1 MLVETYLRR
10 GRRGLERMLLDP
22 RLGKWAEVGAF
33 GGGGFFLSAAGLG
46 NAPQPVIVGLLC
58 ALSGWR
64 GAVLALGA
72 MLGYPVFWGKQGAV
86 GIVWSATAGLLA
98 LLLGKRKESRNQ
110 PFLLPAIA
118 AFLTGVTEGVFWL
131 ILKDET
137 ALTVRLLRIPVAGL
151 TGMLFLQ
158 ASYCRDPFTDWLC
171 GGVLT
176 LAVSRVFLGPFGAG
190 YLLAGW
196 AAVTGAF
203 PGAALAGLGLDLS
216 RVTLVPMAA
225 VMSLAYFLRLVPYD
239 HRWQHYA
246 APGVA
251 YLLVSAACGI
261 WDTTPLPGL
270 VLGSALGAMAPPQPN
285 ISRRRGATGAAQVQ
299 LELGAEVM
307 LTMEQQ
313 LSRLEPPPIDRE
325 ALLQKAVD
333 RACGNCSARKHCRTC
348 QNLTPA
354 ALENPLDVD
363 CRKQG
368 RLLPELRRVQEQL
381 RLLNADRQRRWEYR
395 MALQQQY
402 AFLNGYLRKLAD
414 KLPRKAS
421 RPKAAFRIEVGA
433 RSREKQQANGDR
445 CLAFP
450 GMDCCFYIL
459 LCDGMGTGLGAARE
473 GQSAATLLRQLLR
486 AGFPAEHSLQTLNS
500 LLALR
505 GAAGAVTVDLAEI
518 HLDTGI
524 ALLYKWGGCPSY
536 CLSRRGMEK
545 IGTASAP
552 PGISMEKIRQ
562 KREKLSLRRGEV
574 LMLVSDGV
582 DGEVVQTITGLSPD
596 LPPGELAAKVLERG
610 CGSGEDDATV
620 TAIRLRPTSLAPS

>member
-22 RLGKWAEVGAF
+22 HLRKWAEVGALS
-33 GGGGFFLSAAGLG
+33 GGGFLLSAAGLG
-46 NAPQPVIVGLLC
+46 GVPQPVITGLLC
-58 ALSGWR
+58 GLSGWR

-72 MLGYPVFWGKQGAV
+72 MLGYPVFWGQQGFV
-86 GIVWSATAGLLA
+86 GIVWAATAGLQA

-110 PFLLPAIA
+110 PFLLPAIG
-118 AFLTGVTEGVFWL
+118 AFLTGMTELVFWL
-131 ILKDET
+131 LLKDNT
-137 ALTVRLLRIPVAGL
+137 PLILRLLRIPVAGL

-158 ASYCRDPFTDWLC
+158 AAYCRDPFTDWIC

-176 LAVSRVFLGPFGAG
+176 WAVSRAFLGPVGIG
-190 YLLAGW
+190 YLLGGLT
-196 AAVTGAF
+196 AVTGAF

-216 RVTLVPMAA
+216 RVTQVPMAA

-246 APGVA
+246 SPGVA
-251 YLLVSAACGI
+251 YLLVAAACGV
-261 WDTTPLPGL
+261 WDTKPLPGL

-307 LTMEQQ
+307 VTMEQMLSQ
-313 LSRLEPPPIDRE
+313 LESPPIDRE

-333 RACGNCSARKHCRTC
+333 RACGNCSARGRCRTRKA
-348 QNLTPA
+348 LTVA
-354 ALENPLDVD
+354 ALENAMDVD

-368 RLLPELRRVQEQL
+368 RLLPELRRAQEQF
-381 RLLNADRQRRWEYR
+381 RLLTADRQRRREYR

-402 AFLNGYLRKLAD
+402 AFLNVYLRKLAD
-414 KLPRKAS
+414 GLPRNASRKKAS
-421 RPKAAFRIEVGA
+421 FRIEVGA
-433 RSREKQQANGDR
+433 RSKEKQQVNGDR

-473 GQSAATLLRQLLR
+473 GNSAADFLRQLLR
-486 AGFPAEHSLQTLNS
+486 AGFPAEHSLQTVNS

-505 GAAGAVTVDLAEI
+505 GAAGAVTMDLAEV

-524 ALLYKWGGCPSY
+524 AVLYKWGAAPSY
-536 CLSRRGMEK
+536 CLSRRGTEK
-545 IGTASAP
+545 IGTASLP
-552 PGISMEKIRQ
+552 PGISVEKTCR

-574 LMLVSDGV
+574 LLLLSDGV
-582 DGEVVQTITGLSPD
+582 DGEGVLDRRDLSPD
-596 LPPGELAAKVLERG
+596 LPPGELAATVLERG
-610 CGSGEDDATV
+610 CGNGEDDATV
-620 TAIRLRPTSLAPS
+620 TAIRLRPTSLASS

>member
-22 RLGKWAEVGAF
+22 RLRKWAEVGAF
-33 GGGGFFLSAAGLG
+33 GGGGFLLSAAGLG
-46 NAPQPVIVGLLC
+46 NVPQPVITGVLC

-64 GAVLALGA
+64 AAVLALGA
-72 MLGYPVFWGKQGAV
+72 MLGYPVFWGRQGVV
-86 GIVWSATAGLLA
+86 GIVWAATAGMQA
-98 LLLGKRKESRNQ
+98 LLLGKRKESRSQ
-110 PFLLPAIA
+110 PFLLPAIG
-118 AFLTGVTEGVFWL
+118 AFLTGVTELVFRL
-131 ILKDET
+131 LLKEAT
-137 ALTVRLLRIPVAGL
+137 PLALGLLRIPIAGL

-158 ASYCRDPFTDWLC
+158 AACCRDPFTDWIC

-176 LAVSRVFLGPFGAG
+176 LAVSRVFLGPFGVG
-190 YLLAGW
+190 YLLAGMT
-196 AAVTGAF
+196 AVTGAF
-203 PGAALAGLGLDLS
+203 PGTALAGLGLDLS
-216 RVTLVPMAA
+216 RVTQIPMAA

-246 APGVA
+246 SPGVA
-251 YLLVSAACGI
+251 YLLVSAACGV

-270 VLGSALGAMAPPQPN
+270 VLGSALGALAPPQPN

-299 LELGAEVM
+299 LELSAEVM
-307 LTMEQQ
+307 LTLEQQ
-313 LSRLEPPPIDRE
+313 LAQMESPPIDRE

-333 RACGNCSARKHCRTC
+333 RACGNCSARSRC
-348 QNLTPA
+348 QTRNNLTVAVLRHPMDA
-354 ALENPLDVD
+354 D

-368 RLLPELRRVQEQL
+368 RLLPELRRAQEQL

-395 MALQQQY
+395 KALQQQY
-402 AFLNGYLRKLAD
+402 AFLNLYLRRLAD
-414 KLPRKAS
+414 RLPRKAY

-433 RSREKQQANGDR
+433 RSKEKQQVNGDR

-450 GMDCCFYIL
+450 GLDCCFYIL

-473 GQSAATLLRQLLR
+473 GQSAAELLRQLLR
-486 AGFPAEHSLQTLNS
+486 AGFPAEHSLETVNA

-524 ALLYKWGGCPSY
+524 AVLYKWGACPSY
-536 CLSRRGMEK
+536 CISRRGIEK

-552 PGISMEKIRQ
+552 PGITMEGGYR

-574 LMLVSDGV
+574 LVLLSDGV
-582 DGEVVQTITGLSPD
+582 DGEEILRRKDLSTD
-596 LPPGELAAKVLERG
+596 VPPGELAATVLERG
-610 CGSGEDDATV
+610 CGSTEDDATV